1 MPYLR
6 LTSRSRFEEITDEP
20 EEAQKP
26 ESKKRPRDSDAMET
40 DEPKLSKAQQKKL
53 NKKLKAEDASSLS
66 IEKKSYLSNEAAF
79 RFDFNEE
86 TMAVHK
92 LSEGISKFAADAITL
107 KDILKEKINA

>member
-1 MPYLR
+1 MPLPYLR

-53 NKKLKAEDASSLS
+53 NKKLKAIDE
-66 IEKKSYLSNEAAF
+66 
-79 RFDFNEE
+79 
-86 TMAVHK
+86 
-92 LSEGISKFAADAITL
+92 
-107 KDILKEKINA
+107 LKEKAKRGERLEATQVKKMDGEAELRAELTKLTAAST